1 MSKNKNTDGISVPDG
16 EPVPIIKGSH
26 VYLIDGSGYIFRAF
40 HALPP
45 LTRPSDGLP
54 VGAVHGF
61 CAMLWKLLRESKVSE
76 APTHVAVIFDAG
88 RETFRNKIYD
98 KYKAQR
104 PPPPEELIPQFPL
117 IRDAVKAFNVA
128 SIEQDGYEADD
139 LIATYARDVVKAGG
153 DVTIISSDKDLM
165 QLIRPGVMM
174 FDGMKAKRIGRDEV
188 IEKFGVPPE
197 KVIDVQSLAGDS
209 VDNVPGVPGIG
220 LKSAS
225 AIIREVGDLDRV
237 LETSPD
243 DVEEQFSDLKTRLE
257 TILAEIEQIA
267 GEPVKLGSGAQ
278 IAKVLL
284 EKFDVRE
291 HLLKKD
297 KKGSWTADSA
307 VVEQLAAAGN
317 EFCQKILRARDLG
330 KTLSS
335 HIGHILANSEMA
347 RISRQLVT
355 LKDDVP
361 VKVEIAAAGVQ
372 EPHAPDL
379 LGFLRLMEFNSLTK
393 RIAEGLGVEAPP
405 PLEVSVGASLAQS
418 KAPGG
423 ASPNSG
429 EAPNGVGTPHAATAH
444 ASAHL
449 AKIPIDRSKYETV
462 ATAAA
467 LELWIRNAIDAGRVA
482 FDTETTGLDSHRAG
496 LVGFSLAVTPGHAC
510 YIPLAHVDGAND
522 LFGGGGAAPGQM
534 PIRDAIALIKP
545 LLEDDGVLKIGQNMK
560 FDTLVMARYGIT
572 IAPIDD
578 TMLLSYVLDGG
589 RGGHGMDDLSERHL
603 GHTCIPFSSVIEHAA
618 GAKKSEKTF
627 AGVPIAKATEY
638 AAEDADITLR
648 LWMKLKPRLTA
659 ERMANVYETLE
670 RPLVPVIV
678 AMEQAGIKVDRA
690 ILSRLS
696 GTFSQRASRLE
707 EEVYQL
713 AGHKFNLASPKQLGE
728 FLFDRLKLPG
738 GKKTKTGQ
746 WETRASLLDD
756 LANNEELPDDA
767 RRLVNTMMEW
777 RQLTKLQSTYTDALP
792 AFIDESGRIHTS
804 YALASTTT
812 GRLAS
817 SDPNLQNIPIRT
829 KEGREIRTAFIAD
842 KGMQLVSADYSQIEL
857 RVLAHIADIPQLKK
871 AFADGLD
878 IHAMTASEM
887 FGVPVKDMPSDVRR
901 RAKAI
906 NFGIIYGISA
916 FGLAN
921 QLGISREEA
930 GEYITTYFKRFPGIR
945 DYMDATKKFAHD
957 HGYVET
963 IFGRRIHY
971 PEINTKNPSMRGFL
985 ERAAINA
992 PIQGTAADI
1001 IRRAMIRMPAA
1012 LAKAK
1017 LSSARMLL
1025 QVHDELVF
1033 EVDKEH
1039 TEKLISTARH
1049 VMETASEPA
1058 VKLSVPIH
1066 VDAKAASNWDEA
1078 H

>member
-1 MSKNKNTDGISVPDG
+1 MTDTTHTQPALSSNGISVPDG
-16 EPVPIIKGSH
+16 EPLPVIKGSH

-61 CAMLWKLLRESKVSE
+61 CAMLWKLMRESKASE
-76 APTHVAVIFDAG
+76 APTHLAVIFDAG

-128 SIEQDGYEADD
+128 CIEQDGFEADD

-165 QLIRPGVMM
+165 QLIRPGVTM

-220 LKSAS
+220 IKTAAEL
-225 AIIREVGDLDRV
+225 IQEYGDLDTLLASAEKIKQPKRREK
-237 LETSPD
+237 LIEFA
-243 DVEEQFSDLKTRLE
+243 EQ
-257 TILAEIEQIA
+257 
-267 GEPVKLGSGAQ
+267 
-278 IAKVLL
+278 
-284 EKFDVRE
+284 
-291 HLLKKD
+291 
-297 KKGSWTADSA
+297 
-307 VVEQLAAAGN
+307 
-317 EFCQKILRARDLG
+317 
-330 KTLSS
+330 
-335 HIGHILANSEMA
+335 A
-347 RISRQLVT
+347 RISRALVT

-361 VKVEIAAAGVQ
+361 VLVEMDKAGIQ
-372 EPHAPDL
+372 EPKPEVL
-379 LGFLRLMEFNSLTK
+379 LTFLRLMEFNSLTK
-393 RIAEGLGVEAPP
+393 RIAEGLGVDAPP
-405 PLEVSVGASLAQS
+405 PLEASVGSSVS
-418 KAPGG
+418 KSATKSSATDGSPGTSTG
-423 ASPNSG
+423 
-429 EAPNGVGTPHAATAH
+429 AATPNAAVAH
-444 ASAHL
+444 ATNLL
-449 AKIPIDRSKYETV
+449 AKIPVDRSKYQTV
-462 ATAAA
+462 TSLDA
-467 LELWIRNAIDAGRVA
+467 LETWLNRARDAGRVA
-482 FDTETTGLDSHRAG
+482 FDTETTGLDSHRAD
-496 LVGFSLAVTPGHAC
+496 LVGFSLSVTPGEAC
-510 YIPLAHVDGAND
+510 YVPLAHTDGASD
-522 LFGGGGAAPGQM
+522 LFGGGGTSPGQI
-534 PIRDAIALIKP
+534 PLREAIARLKP
-545 LLEDDGVLKIGQNMK
+545 LLEDESVLKIGQNIKYDM
-560 FDTLVMARYGIT
+560 LVMARYGIAV
-572 IAPIDD
+572 APIDD
-578 TMLLSYVLDGG
+578 TMLISYVLDGG

-603 GHTCIPFSSVIEHAA
+603 GHVCIPFSKVIEHAA
-618 GAKKSEKTF
+618 GAKKADKTF
-627 AGVPIAKATEY
+627 ASVPIDKATEY

-648 LWMKLKPRLTA
+648 LWMKLKPRLAA
-659 ERMANVYETLE
+659 ERMSNVYETLE

-696 GTFSQRASRLE
+696 GTFAQRAARLE
-707 EEVYQL
+707 EDVYQL

-728 FLFDRLKLPG
+728 FLFDTLKLPG

-746 WETRASLLDD
+746 WETRAGLLDD

-792 AFIDESGRIHTS
+792 AHIDESGRIHTS

-930 GEYITTYFKRFPGIR
+930 GEYIKTYFVRFPGIR
-945 DYMDATKKFAHD
+945 DYMDATKKFAHAN
-957 HGYVET
+957 GYVET

-992 PIQGTAADI
+992 PIQGSSADI
-1001 IRRAMIRMPAA
+1001 IRRAMIRMTPA
-1012 LAKAK
+1012 LEKAK

-1033 EVDKEH
+1033 EVKDAETAALNK
-1039 TEKLISTARH
+1039 TARH

>member
-1 MSKNKNTDGISVPDG
+1 MTDPTQNKPVTSDNGIFVPGG
-16 EPVPIIKGSH
+16 ETVPVMKGSH

-61 CAMLWKLLRESKVSE
+61 CAMLWKLLRETKSSE
-76 APTHVAVIFDAG
+76 APTHMAVIFDAG

-128 SIEQDGYEADD
+128 AIEQDGYEADD
-139 LIATYARDVVKAGG
+139 LIATYARDVVNAGG
-153 DVTIISSDKDLM
+153 DVTIVSSDKDLM
-165 QLIRPGVMM
+165 QLIRPGITM
-174 FDGMKAKRIGRDEV
+174 FDGMKAKRIARDEV
-188 IEKFGVPPE
+188 FEKFGVWPE

-220 LKSAS
+220 IKTAAEL
-225 AIIREVGDLDRV
+225 ITEYGDLDT
-237 LETSPD
+237 L
-243 DVEEQFSDLKTRLE
+243 
-257 TILAEIEQIA
+257 LA
-267 GEPVKLGSGAQ
+267 S
-278 IAKVLL
+278 
-284 EKFDVRE
+284 
-291 HLLKKD
+291 
-297 KKGSWTADSA
+297 
-307 VVEQLAAAGN
+307 AGN
-317 EFCQKILRARDLG
+317 IKQPKRREKLIEFAEQ
-330 KTLSS
+330 
-335 HIGHILANSEMA
+335 A
-347 RISRQLVT
+347 RISRDLVT
-355 LKDDVP
+355 LKCDVP
-361 VKVEIAAAGVQ
+361 VNVGVEQTGVQ
-372 EPHAPDL
+372 DPDANTL
-379 LGFLRLMEFNSLTK
+379 LTFLRLMEFNSLTK
-393 RIAEGLGVEAPP
+393 RFAEGLGVAAPP
-405 PLEVSVGASLAQS
+405 PLEASVGSSVAKS
-418 KAPGG
+418 KAKAADDAPAQKTIGG
-423 ASPNSG
+423 AGSPD
-429 EAPNGVGTPHAATAH
+429 AAVAHAAAR
-444 ASAHL
+444 L
-449 AKIPIDRSKYETV
+449 AAVPFDRAKYETV
-462 ATAAA
+462 TTSGALDDWIKAAY
-467 LELWIRNAIDAGRVA
+467 DTGYVA
-482 FDTETTGLDSHRAG
+482 FDTEATGLDCHTCD
-496 LVGFSLAVTPGHAC
+496 LVGVSLATAPGKAC
-510 YIPLAHVDGAND
+510 YIPLGHTTGSND
-522 LFGGGGAAPGQM
+522 LFGGGGLAAGQL
-534 PIRDAIALIKP
+534 PLNETLARVKP
-545 LLEDDGVLKIGQNMK
+545 LLEDASVLKIGQNIK
-560 FDTLVMARYGIT
+560 FDTLLLARYGINV
-572 IAPIDD
+572 APIDD

-589 RGGHGMDDLSERHL
+589 RGSHGMDDLSERHL
-603 GHTCIPFSSVIEHAA
+603 AHTCISFSSVIDHAP

-627 AGVPIAKATEY
+627 AGVPIPQATEY
-638 AAEDADITLR
+638 AAEDADVTLR
-648 LWMKLKPRLTA
+648 LWMKLKPRLAA
-659 ERMANVYETLE
+659 EHMANVYETLE
-670 RPLVPVIV
+670 RPLVPTIV
-678 AMEQAGIKVDRA
+678 AMEQAGIKVDRN

-696 GTFSQRASRLE
+696 GTFSQRAARLE

-728 FLFDRLKLPG
+728 FLFDNLKLPG
-738 GKKTKTGQ
+738 GKKTKSGQ
-746 WETRASLLDD
+746 WETRAGLLDD

-792 AFIDESGRIHTS
+792 EYIDQSGRIHTS

-817 SDPNLQNIPIRT
+817 SEPNLQNIPIRT
-829 KEGREIRTAFIAD
+829 KEGREIRTAFIAGE
-842 KGMQLVSADYSQIEL
+842 GMQLVSADYSQIEL

-930 GEYITTYFKRFPGIR
+930 GDYIKTYFVRFPGIR
-945 DYMDATKKFAHD
+945 DYMDATKKAAHAQ
-957 HGYVET
+957 GYVET

-992 PIQGTAADI
+992 PIQGSAADI
-1001 IRRAMIRMPAA
+1001 IRRAMIRMAPA
-1012 LAKAK
+1012 LEKGNLK
-1017 LSSARMLL
+1017 SARMLL

-1033 EVDKEH
+1033 EVQKSEAD
-1039 TEKLISTARH
+1039 KLIKIARQ
-1049 VMETASEPA
+1049 VMETAAEPA

>member
-1 MSKNKNTDGISVPDG
+1 MTDTHQNAQEKSGDGIYVPDG
-16 EPVPIIKGSH
+16 ESVPIIKGSH

-61 CAMLWKLLRESKVSE
+61 CAMLWKLLRESKASE

-139 LIATYARDVVKAGG
+139 LIATYARDVVRAGG
-153 DVTIISSDKDLM
+153 DVTIVSSDKDLM
-165 QLIRPGVMM
+165 QLVRPGVVM
-174 FDGMKAKRIGRDEV
+174 FDGMKSKRIARDEV

-220 LKSAS
+220 IKTAAEL
-225 AIIREVGDLDRV
+225 IMEYGDLDTLLASAEKIKQPKRREK
-237 LETSPD
+237 LIEFA
-243 DVEEQFSDLKTRLE
+243 EQ
-257 TILAEIEQIA
+257 
-267 GEPVKLGSGAQ
+267 
-278 IAKVLL
+278 
-284 EKFDVRE
+284 
-291 HLLKKD
+291 
-297 KKGSWTADSA
+297 
-307 VVEQLAAAGN
+307 
-317 EFCQKILRARDLG
+317 
-330 KTLSS
+330 
-335 HIGHILANSEMA
+335 A
-347 RISRQLVT
+347 RISRELVT
-355 LKDDVP
+355 LKADVP
-361 VKVEIAAAGVQ
+361 VNVEIEKAGVQ
-372 EPHAPDL
+372 EPDAKTL
-379 LGFLRLMEFNSLTK
+379 LTFLRLMEFNSLTK
-393 RIAEGLGVEAPP
+393 RFAEGLGVEAPP
-405 PLEVSVGASLAQS
+405 PLEVSVGSSLAKQ
-418 KAPGG
+418 KAKASETDSASGGEGPPPKATGG
-423 ASPNSG
+423 A
-429 EAPNGVGTPHAATAH
+429 GTPDAAVA
-444 ASAHL
+444 AAAVKLS
-449 AKIPIDRSKYETV
+449 KIPFDRAKYQTITTM
-462 ATAAA
+462 AQ
-467 LELWIRNAIDAGRVA
+467 IDAWIEAAYEAGHVG
-482 FDTETTGLDSHRAG
+482 FDTETTGLDSHRAD
-496 LVGFSLAVTPGHAC
+496 LVGLSLATVPGKAC
-510 YIPLAHVDGAND
+510 YVPLGHNGGAGD
-522 LFGGGGAAPGQM
+522 LFGGGIAPGQL
-534 PIRDAIALIKP
+534 PLRETIERLKP
-545 LLEDDGVLKIGQNMK
+545 LLEDPSVLKVGQNIK
-560 FDTLVMARYGIT
+560 FDMLVMARYGVA

-603 GHTCIPFSSVIEHAA
+603 AHSCIPFSSVIEHAP
-618 GAKKSEKTF
+618 GAKKADKTF
-627 AGVPIAKATEY
+627 AGVPIATATEY
-638 AAEDADITLR
+638 AAEDADVTLR
-648 LWMKLKPRLTA
+648 LWMKLKPRLAA

-670 RPLVPVIV
+670 RPLAPVIV

-696 GTFSQRASRLE
+696 GTFAQRAAQLE
-707 EEVYQL
+707 EDVYQL

-728 FLFDRLKLPG
+728 FLFDTLKLPG

-746 WETRASLLDD
+746 WETRAGLLDD

-777 RQLTKLQSTYTDALP
+777 RQLTKLQSTYTDSLP
-792 AFIDESGRIHTS
+792 THIDASGRIHTS

-817 SDPNLQNIPIRT
+817 SEPNLQNIPIRT
-829 KEGREIRTAFIAD
+829 KEGREIRTAFIAE

-930 GEYITTYFKRFPGIR
+930 GEYIKTYFVRFPGIR
-945 DYMDATKKFAHD
+945 DYMDATKKAAHAN
-957 HGYVET
+957 GYVET

-992 PIQGTAADI
+992 PIQGSAADI
-1001 IRRAMIRMPAA
+1001 IRRAMIRMAPALDKA
-1012 LAKAK
+1012 NLA
-1017 LSSARMLL
+1017 SARMLL

-1033 EVDKEH
+1033 EVKEAD
-1039 TEKLISTARH
+1039 TAKLITTARH
-1049 VMETASEPA
+1049 VMETAAEPA

-1066 VDAKAASNWDEA
+1066 VDAKAALNWDEA